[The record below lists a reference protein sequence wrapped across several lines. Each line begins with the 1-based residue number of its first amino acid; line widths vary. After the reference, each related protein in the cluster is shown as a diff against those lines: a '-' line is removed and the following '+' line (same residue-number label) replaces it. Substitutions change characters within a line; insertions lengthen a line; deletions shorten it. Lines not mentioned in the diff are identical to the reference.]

1 MKEDLAKTYEYNE
14 DKWLFWSRNRT
25 IDSEMQE
32 YKKTKTVIATK
43 KKKIVT
49 RSNAEQN
56 QLILR
61 GKHSGLLSGVLLA
74 QHTTSL

>member
-25 IDSEMQE
+25 IDREMQE
-32 YKKTKTVIATK
+32 YKKTKTVIAT

-61 GKHSGLLSGVLLA
+61 GKHSELLSGVLLA
-74 QHTTSL
+74 RHTTSL